1 MAHTYFGSDGLILT
15 SITKE
20 NFDSGLSRV
29 DCIYKCRTTKAD
41 ALEQT
46 LVAGLRVPDRQDYL
60 IRENAKRKDETDG
73 FTTFTLSGFYA
84 SLVTSPNTVTPI
96 PSVLGAELL
105 SSDLYFYNNF
115 NPLSDFGSALVSI
128 FKLNI
133 LCDTITRKFT
143 MLPTDSVTSLN
154 LPEETLKTKILNVST
169 YGSGQQRSVAEFE
182 AYLLEDSSAVWSGN
196 NFKAISQYIP
206 GTLVASISG
215 QVEIK
220 NVNRS
225 SFGSYDEVTVTWGLS
240 LNQTLLT
247 VTYQKGVQIYE

>member
-84 SLVTSPNTVTPI
+84 TLVTSPNTVTPI
-96 PSVLGAELL
+96 PSVLGAQRSNLA
-105 SSDLYFYNNF
+105 LYTITQTSVTPYVKTYNLDILADTITQKF
-115 NPLSDFGSALVSI
+115 TLQPTDSI
-128 FKLNI
+128 TKLNI
-133 LCDTITRKFT
+133 PSQMLSAKIQRISDASGNPYTISELETILSAGWSYYEPSASTTYSYRSNYI
-143 MLPTDSVTSLN
+143 DG
-154 LPEETLKTKILNVST
+154 TLKAS
-169 YGSGQQRSVAEFE
+169 
-182 AYLLEDSSAVWSGN
+182 
-196 NFKAISQYIP
+196 
-206 GTLVASISG
+206 LVGDVVI
-215 QVEIK
+215 VNI
-220 NVNRS
+220 NRS
-225 SFGSYDEVTVTWGLS
+225 NFGSYDEVTITWGLDFGPI
-240 LNQTLLT
+240 TLQVSYT
-247 VTYQKGVQIYE
+247 ESGRSVS